1 MRHTTLK
8 LMVAMLA
15 MPLSLL
21 LVGVTQN
28 GFFFLFFLI
37 SLLLSVLYWI
47 DLGRLLREVPGG
59 GRMIRFLGIVMG
71 MPQALLGLV
80 TATAGLGIIGWV
92 LYNTL
97 VERQPEYT
105 GGLMTLGVGPAL
117 VLFGM
122 TWLRSAFRGQPVQY
136 DGG

>member
-1 MRHTTLK
+1 
-8 LMVAMLA
+8 
-15 MPLSLL
+15 
-21 LVGVTQN
+21 
-28 GFFFLFFLI
+28 
-37 SLLLSVLYWI
+37 
-47 DLGRLLREVPGG
+47 
-59 GRMIRFLGIVMG
+59 
-71 MPQALLGLV
+71 
-80 TATAGLGIIGWV
+80 V

-122 TWLRSAFRGQPVQY
+122 TWLRSAFRGQPVQH